1 MRAESAS
8 WQGRGEALELALTHA
23 EQKEVRGMELDYFC
37 SDKRSQ
43 HWHKCVFIEPVQS
56 VLRRSRHRKCCVLV
70 LKITQI
76 ERCADCKGKV
86 LTS

>member
-1 MRAESAS
+1 
-8 WQGRGEALELALTHA
+8 
-23 EQKEVRGMELDYFC
+23 MELDYFC

-43 HWHKCVFIEPVQS
+43 HRHKCVFIVPVQS
-56 VLRRSRHRKCCVLV
+56 VLRSSRHRKCCVHV

-86 LTS
+86 FTSSEEPKQRESVPTKLSPCCMYILNGVHE